1 MKLLLD
7 THVFIWLASDPDKL
21 SDKAKEA
28 ILSQTNQLYVSLV
41 SLWEMQIKS
50 QLGKLA
56 LDVPLSALWHD
67 QKAMNQ
73 IELIPILAEHIWEL
87 ESLPHLHR
95 DPFDRLIIAQ
105 AIKESFIIVSADTAI
120 TQYPVTT
127 IW

>member
-1 MKLLLD
+1 MKLLID
-7 THVFIWLASDPDKL
+7 THVFIWLASEPDKL
-21 SDKAKEA
+21 SNKAKEA
-28 ILSQTNQLYVSLV
+28 ILSQSNQLHVSLV

-56 LDVPLSALWHD
+56 LDVPLSTLWHD
-67 QKAMNQ
+67 QKEINQ
-73 IELIPILAEHIWEL
+73 IELLPILTEHIWEL
-87 ESLPHLHR
+87 ESLPHIHR

>member
-7 THVFIWLASDPDKL
+7 THVFIWLASEPDKL

-28 ILSQTNQLYVSLV
+28 ILSQSNQLYVSLV

-50 QLGKLA
+50 QLGKLS

-67 QKAMNQ
+67 QKEMNQ

-87 ESLPHLHR
+87 ESLSHLHR

>member
-7 THVFIWLASDPDKL
+7 THVFIWLASEPDKL
-21 SDKAKEA
+21 SGQAKEA
-28 ILSQTNQLYVSLV
+28 ILSQSNQLYVSLV

-56 LDVPLSALWHD
+56 LNVPLSTLWHV
-67 QKAMNQ
+67 QKELNQ

-87 ESLPHLHR
+87 ESLPHIHR
-95 DPFDRLIIAQ
+95 DPFDRLIISQ

-120 TQYPVTT
+120 TQYSVTT

>member
-21 SDKAKEA
+21 SDKAEEA
-28 ILSQTNQLYVSLV
+28 ILSQSNQLYVSLV

>member
-7 THVFIWLASDPDKL
+7 THVFLWLASEPDKL
-21 SDKAKEA
+21 SSKAKEA
-28 ILSQTNQLYVSLV
+28 VLSQSNQLYVSLA

-56 LDVPLSALWHD
+56 LDIPLSALWHE
-67 QKAMNQ
+67 QKETNQ
-73 IELIPILAEHIWEL
+73 IELLPISAEHIWEL
-87 ESLPHLHR
+87 ETLPNFHR
-95 DPFDRLIIAQ
+95 DPFDRLIISQ
-105 AIKESFIIVSADTAI
+105 AKTERFIIVSADTAV

>member
-21 SDKAKEA
+21 SGKAKEA
-28 ILSQTNQLYVSLV
+28 ILSQSNRLYVSLV

-50 QLGKLA
+50 QLGKLT
-56 LDVPLSALWHD
+56 LDVPLSALWHE
-67 QKAMNQ
+67 QKEMNQ
-73 IELIPILAEHIWEL
+73 IELMPILVEHIWEL
-87 ESLPHLHR
+87 ENLPHLHR
-95 DPFDRLIIAQ
+95 DPFDRLIISQ
-105 AIKESFIIVSADTAI
+105 AKKESFIIVSADTAV

>member
-1 MKLLLD
+1 MKLLID
-7 THVFIWLASDPDKL
+7 THVFIWLASEPDKL
-21 SDKAKEA
+21 SGKAKEA
-28 ILSQTNQLYVSLV
+28 ILSQSNQLYLSLV

-56 LDVPLSALWHD
+56 LDVPLSTLWHD
-67 QKAMNQ
+67 QKEMNQ
-73 IELIPILAEHIWEL
+73 IELLPILPEHIWEL
-87 ESLPHLHR
+87 DALPHIHR